1 MSKKMSKKIAI
12 NIKRD
17 YNYKIREDF
26 FMDVTAIKNKLITYK
41 NYGGLKKE
49 LVCEIQDTLLHKTKP
64 NDFASL
70 LKRIENE
77 GKTLN

>member
-1 MSKKMSKKIAI
+1 
-12 NIKRD
+12 
-17 YNYKIREDF
+17 
-26 FMDVTAIKNKLITYK
+26 MDVTAIKNKLITYK